1 MFFKKQVDDGI
12 PKWGPETD
20 VGWDDK
26 TVKQIADSNQ
36 LNVRLTHMSQTIS
49 LGQMRAGDDA
59 MPRDPEWSIRGAT
72 DRVDHRIGTCEGINF
87 PGVECEEPMR
97 TTGVRTKKNLTKQQ
111 TNKDQEFYLL
121 YLFLDRRSALKQA
134 KP

>member
-49 LGQMRAGDDA
+49 LGQTRAGDDA
-59 MPRDPEWSIRGAT
+59 MPRDPEWSIRGVMT
-72 DRVDHRIGTCEGINF
+72 RPKFVTVDIGFN
-87 PGVECEEPMR
+87 
-97 TTGVRTKKNLTKQQ
+97 NQS
-111 TNKDQEFYLL
+111 DDEFGGFAY
-121 YLFLDRRSALKQA
+121 DRRRQPVFQRTPGQLAVLEDLVV
-134 KP
+134 

>member
-1 MFFKKQVDDGI
+1 MFFKKHVDDGI

-59 MPRDPEWSIRGAT
+59 MP
-72 DRVDHRIGTCEGINF
+72 
-87 PGVECEEPMR
+87 
-97 TTGVRTKKNLTKQQ
+97 
-111 TNKDQEFYLL
+111 
-121 YLFLDRRSALKQA
+121 
-134 KP
+134 